1 MLSFPNC
8 KINLGLHVVSK
19 RPDGYHNLETLFL
32 PVPLTDKLEINISET
47 NSFSQDGIPIAGNP
61 NDNLCV
67 KAYNLLRESY
77 PEQVGSV
84 TIHLKKNIP
93 FGAGLGGGSADA
105 AFTLKMLN
113 ELFSLQ
119 LSSDELRAFAA
130 RLGADCP
137 FFIDN
142 QPAYATGIGDLL
154 EPFPINLSGYAL
166 LLVKPQDAVS
176 TKEAYSGIVPRDKRT
191 DINPVDLKAALCQPV
206 DLWKEMVV
214 NDFEDSVFPAH
225 PAIAAIKQQL
235 YDCGA
240 TYAAMSG
247 SGSTVF
253 GLFNCKNESSLT
265 KAKSAFADTDYF
277 IFFAQ
282 SADL

>member
-32 PVPLTDKLEINISET
+32 PVPLTDELEINISET

-154 EPFPINLSGYAL
+154 EPFPVNLSGYAL

-206 DLWKEMVV
+206 DLWKEVVV

-277 IFFAQ
+277 IYC
-282 SADL
+282 SKC

>member
-32 PVPLTDKLEINISET
+32 PVPLTDELEINISET
-47 NSFSQDGIPIAGNP
+47 NSFSQDGIPIAGAS

-67 KAYNLLRESY
+67 KAYNILRENF
-77 PEQVGSV
+77 PNQVGNV
-84 TIHLKKNIP
+84 AIHLKKNIP

-119 LSSDELRAFAA
+119 LSSVQLRTFAA

-154 EPFPINLSGYAL
+154 ELFPVNLSGYAL

-191 DINPVDLKAALCQPV
+191 DISPVDLKAALSQPV
-206 DLWKEMVV
+206 DSWKEKVV
-214 NDFEDSVFPAH
+214 NDFEGSVFPAH

-277 IFFAQ
+277 IYC
-282 SADL
+282 SKC

>member
-32 PVPLTDKLEINISET
+32 PVPLTDELEINISET
-47 NSFSQDGIPIAGNP
+47 NSFSQDGIPIVGNP

-119 LSSDELRAFAA
+119 LSSVQLRAFAA

-154 EPFPINLSGYAL
+154 EPFPVNLSGYAL

-206 DLWKEMVV
+206 DLWKEVVV

-277 IFFAQ
+277 IYC
-282 SADL
+282 SKC

>member
-8 KINLGLHVVSK
+8 KINLGLHIVSK

-32 PVPLTDKLEINISET
+32 PVPLTDELEINISET

-154 EPFPINLSGYAL
+154 EPFPVNLSGYAL

-206 DLWKEMVV
+206 DLWKEVVV

-277 IFFAQ
+277 IYC
-282 SADL
+282 SKC

>member
-32 PVPLTDKLEINISET
+32 PVPLTDELEINISET

-154 EPFPINLSGYAL
+154 EPFPVNLSGYAL

-191 DINPVDLKAALCQPV
+191 DINPVDLKAALCQPI
-206 DLWKEMVV
+206 DLWKEVVV

-253 GLFNCKNESSLT
+253 GLFNCKNESSLA
-265 KAKSAFADTDYF
+265 KAKSSFRHTD
-277 IFFAQ
+277 FFMHCTT
-282 SADL
+282 L

>member
-47 NSFSQDGIPIAGNP
+47 NGFSQDGIPIAGNP

-253 GLFNCKNESSLT
+253 GLFNCKNESSLA
-265 KAKSAFADTDYF
+265 KAESSFRHTD
-277 IFFAQ
+277 FFMHCTT
-282 SADL
+282 L

>member
-32 PVPLTDKLEINISET
+32 PVPLTDELEINISET
-47 NSFSQDGIPIAGNP
+47 NSFSQDGIPIVGNP

-119 LSSDELRAFAA
+119 LSSVQLRTFAA

-154 EPFPINLSGYAL
+154 EPFPVNLSGYAL

-206 DLWKEMVV
+206 DLWKEVVV

-265 KAKSAFADTDYF
+265 KAKSAFVDTDYF
-277 IFFAQ
+277 IYY
-282 SADL
+282 SKC

>member
-32 PVPLTDKLEINISET
+32 PVPLTDELEINISET

-154 EPFPINLSGYAL
+154 EPFPVNLSGYAL

-206 DLWKEMVV
+206 DLWKEVVV

-253 GLFNCKNESSLT
+253 GLFNCKNESSLA
-265 KAKSAFADTDYF
+265 KAKSSFRHTD
-277 IFFAQ
+277 FFMHCTT
-282 SADL
+282 L

>member
-105 AFTLKMLN
+105 AFTIKMLN

-154 EPFPINLSGYAL
+154 EPFPVNLSGYAL

-191 DINPVDLKAALCQPV
+191 DINPVDLKAVLCQSV
-206 DLWKEMVV
+206 GLWKEMVV

-225 PAIAAIKQQL
+225 LAIAAIKQQL

-253 GLFNCKNESSLT
+253 GLFNCKNESSLA
-265 KAKSAFADTDYF
+265 KAKSVFAYTDYF
-277 IFFAQ
+277 LYH
-282 SADL
+282 SKC

>member
-32 PVPLTDKLEINISET
+32 PVLLTDELEINISET
-47 NSFSQDGIPIAGNP
+47 NSFSQDGIPIAGAS

-67 KAYNLLRESY
+67 KAYNILRENF
-77 PEQVGSV
+77 PNQVGNV
-84 TIHLKKNIP
+84 AIHLKKNIP

-119 LSSDELRAFAA
+119 LSSVQLRAFAA

-154 EPFPINLSGYAL
+154 EPFSVNLSGYML

-176 TKEAYSGIVPRDKRT
+176 TKEAYSGIVPRDKRA
-191 DINPVDLKAALCQPV
+191 DINHVDLKVALRQPV
-206 DLWKEMVV
+206 DLWKETVV
-214 NDFEDSVFPAH
+214 NDFEGSVFSAH
-225 PAIAAIKQQL
+225 PTIAAIKQQL

-253 GLFNCKNESSLT
+253 GLFNSMNESALA
-265 KAKSAFADTDYF
+265 KAESAFADTDYF
-277 IFFAQ
+277 LHG
-282 SADL
+282 SKL